1 MTRSRSAAAG
11 PQREAASQPPS
22 PQHDDGRED
31 VPLWRATE
39 FVLEEARMVLPGM
52 QALFGFQL
60 IAVFTPG
67 FDEKLVPGDR
77 QLHLVATGLVVLAIG
92 LIMTPAA
99 YHRQRGTHRVSERFL
114 RLSSRL
120 LLWSLAVLALGLCLE
135 FFLIASVVAGRSV
148 ALWLASALLL
158 VVGTLWFVLPRL
170 GRR

>member
-1 MTRSRSAAAG
+1 
-11 PQREAASQPPS
+11 
-22 PQHDDGRED
+22 
-31 VPLWRATE
+31 
-39 FVLEEARMVLPGM
+39 MVLPGM